1 MAIHPYATPQ
11 PSDEYFVK
19 LAGRLYKAVML
30 SGMPEAFRKNVSLRG
45 GLSGRCD
52 FRTGAVA

>member
-30 SGMPEAFRKNVSLRG
+30 SGMPEAFRKKCVSTWRLIWKM
-45 GLSGRCD
+45 
-52 FRTGAVA
+52 